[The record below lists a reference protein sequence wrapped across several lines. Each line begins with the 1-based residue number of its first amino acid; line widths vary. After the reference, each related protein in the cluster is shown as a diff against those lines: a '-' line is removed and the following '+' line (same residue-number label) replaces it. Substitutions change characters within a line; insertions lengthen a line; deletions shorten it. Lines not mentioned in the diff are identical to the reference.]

1 LALPVFVF
9 FAAMLAGAFAYDRWA
24 RRKAVKV

>member
-1 LALPVFVF
+1 LPVFVF

-24 RRKAVKV
+24 RVRTRQ